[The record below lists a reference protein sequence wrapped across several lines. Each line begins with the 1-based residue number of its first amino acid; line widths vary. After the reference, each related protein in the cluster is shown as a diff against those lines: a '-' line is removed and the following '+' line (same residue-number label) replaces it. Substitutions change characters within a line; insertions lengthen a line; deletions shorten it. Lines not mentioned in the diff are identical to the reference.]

1 MIQKTTK
8 IICDN
13 CGHGIYDFVEDLTYR
28 EIASRCKEENIAIIR
43 YKPGRRAPLT
53 FCDEKCLEE
62 YEEKYQKELEEKG
75 IKVENEKTI

>member
-13 CGHGIYDFVEDLTYR
+13 CGQGIYDFVEDLTYK
-28 EIASRCKEENIAIIR
+28 EIANRCKEQKIAVIR
-43 YKPGRRAPLT
+43 YKVGSRIPLI

-62 YEEKYQKELEEKG
+62 YEEKYLKEWENKHEK
-75 IKVENEKTI
+75 I

>member
-13 CGHGIYDFVEDLTYR
+13 CGQGIYDFVEDLTYK
-28 EIASRCKEENIAIIR
+28 EIANRCKEQKIAVIR
-43 YKPGRRAPLT
+43 YKVGSRIPLT

-62 YEEKYQKELEEKG
+62 YEEKYLKEWKIEDNLNFKFFM
-75 IKVENEKTI
+75 I

>member
-13 CGHGIYDFVEDLTYR
+13 CGHGIYDWPEDLSYR
-28 EIASRCKEENIAIIR
+28 EVANACKEKGIAIIR

-53 FCDEKCLEE
+53 FCDEKCLKE
-62 YEEKYQKELEEKG
+62 YEEEYWKELKAKYG
-75 IKVENEKTI
+75 KKS

>member
-13 CGHGIYDFVEDLTYR
+13 CGQGIYDFVEDLTYK
-28 EIASRCKEENIAIIR
+28 EIANRCKEQKVAVIK
-43 YKPGRRAPLT
+43 YKVGSRIPLT

-62 YEEKYQKELEEKG
+62 YEEKYLKEWGNK
-75 IKVENEKTI
+75 K